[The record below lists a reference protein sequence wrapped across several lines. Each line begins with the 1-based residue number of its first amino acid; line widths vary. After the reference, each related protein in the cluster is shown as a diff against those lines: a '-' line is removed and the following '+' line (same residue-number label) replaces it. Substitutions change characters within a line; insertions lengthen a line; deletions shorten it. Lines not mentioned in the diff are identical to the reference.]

1 LISKC
6 FFYHENRCLCFFR
19 IQSVATIQIGKQ
31 KLVFKIFELIENIQ
45 QTPFS
50 GIGKPEALKGNL
62 SGFWS
67 RRINQEHRLVYKI
80 TDEHINI
87 YSCFGHYTE

>member
-1 LISKC
+1 MKAVVFAPDAIHQLQQFKSG
-6 FFYHENRCLCFFR
+6 N
-19 IQSVATIQIGKQ
+19 Q

-45 QTPFS
+45 QTPFT

-67 RRINQEHRLVYKI
+67 RRINQEHRLVYKVSE
-80 TDEHINI
+80 EHIFI
-87 YSCFGHYTE
+87 YSCLGHYSE